1 MKSLKTILFLILLN
15 LSSPV
20 LGSDSSSVYTV
31 DLNKLLR
38 LTISGK
44 KIISENNVAKQLL
57 QNENETLESELLL
70 EEKELSEL
78 RKILSTKDFRSKALA
93 FDEKVSIIR
102 SEQAKK
108 EGNLLKDIRKKE
120 TDFFKNVYPILY
132 KVLSERG
139 GLVLLDQRNV
149 IFWDNSVDITD
160 EAIDAINRFY
170 LVGE

>member
-1 MKSLKTILFLILLN
+1 M
-15 LSSPV
+15 
-20 LGSDSSSVYTV
+20 GSK
-31 DLNKLLR
+31 NKLKR
-38 LTISGK
+38 FK
-44 KIISENNVAKQLL
+44 
-57 QNENETLESELLL
+57 ENETFGNVLQPDRDAL
-70 EEKELSEL
+70 
-78 RKILSTKDFRSKALA
+78 TTADFS
-93 FDEKVSIIR
+93 
-102 SEQAKK
+102 
-108 EGNLLKDIRKKE
+108 LKGKWK